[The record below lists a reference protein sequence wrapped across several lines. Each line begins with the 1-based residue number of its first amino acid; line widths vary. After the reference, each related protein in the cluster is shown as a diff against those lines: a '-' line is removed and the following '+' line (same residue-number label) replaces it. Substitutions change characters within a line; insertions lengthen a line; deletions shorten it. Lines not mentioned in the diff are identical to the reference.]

1 MHAKCVFGHF
11 MLLILNFCRF
21 CSIKFLLS
29 ANFSNKKRFLML
41 LNLHFDEFSS
51 TSPTS
56 KYEIGPNFV

>member
-1 MHAKCVFGHF
+1 
-11 MLLILNFCRF
+11 MLLNLNLCRF

-56 KYEIGPNFV
+56 KYEIGLNFI